1 MDTRNKPSKTDD
13 DVTFRPLIRLSR
25 ARHGGLIE
33 LLEQVPQRALGFE
46 IARRLVHAYAVE
58 VRSLALHTDSG
69 SMHRASYALCK
80 TVEGVRRESVLHPTM
95 QSQTK
100 SAAGLAEYS
109 ENNVFDGLARMG
121 IRSKDDFEDA
131 FDWTK
136 T

>member
-1 MDTRNKPSKTDD
+1 MNTRKQPSKTDD
-13 DVTFRPLIRLSR
+13 DITFRPLIRLSR

-46 IARRLVHAYAVE
+46 IARRLVKAYAVE
-58 VRSLALHTDSG
+58 VRSLTLHTDSG
-69 SMHRASYALCK
+69 SIHRPSDALSK
-80 TVEGVRRESVLHPTM
+80 TCEGVCRESVLRPTM

-100 SAAGLAEYS
+100 NTAHLAEYT

-136 T
+136 P